1 MYRLTVFLLVFF
13 TVSGVFADAKIGING
28 AVEWD
33 TMRIKAVISLDLA
46 SAGIKIPSGRIQGE
60 SLLLSNYLS
69 LILPSILELQVDSS
83 STISDLINRGEFNLS
98 EVEAIAL
105 KAQSIPPALSP
116 ELKNMSVSYNMN
128 ISGISSAFI
137 RHRRPSPIM
146 RTLNPVSAARY
157 TGIVIIASD
166 ELPIH
171 GMKSKAMPV
180 PCLFPKIWDSEM
192 NLIYERNMLEAES
205 ASMVSY
211 APLNSIFQKNPSG
224 LSAELIAAVGERPL
238 RIFANGVFGSTPTD
252 LVIDRNDAMLIIS
265 SEENRRLLTE
275 GRVVILLNDSVLR
288 REFSGE

>member
-288 REFSGE
+288 SEFSGE

>member
-13 TVSGVFADAKIGING
+13 TVSSVFADAKIGING

-288 REFSGE
+288 SEFSGE